1 MDNEESTFDKI
12 EGEAKS
18 ILGCGL
24 QTIAIWV
31 GVVLVFGLVFTVGMW
46 IFNFFAG

>member
-1 MDNEESTFDKI
+1 MSTEESKFEEI
-12 EGEAKS
+12 AGEAKS

-31 GVVLVFGLVFTVGMW
+31 GVIILFSLVFTVGLW
-46 IFNFFAG
+46 IVGLFTG

>member
-1 MDNEESTFDKI
+1 MGTEESKFEEI
-12 EGEAKS
+12 AGEAKS

-31 GVVLVFGLVFTVGMW
+31 GVVVVFALIFAVGTW
-46 IFNFFAG
+46 IFDFFAG

>member
-1 MDNEESTFDKI
+1 MSNEESKFEEIT
-12 EGEAKS
+12 GEAKS

-31 GVVLVFGLVFTVGMW
+31 GVILVFGLVFTVGLW
-46 IFNFFAG
+46 IFDFFAG

>member
-1 MDNEESTFDKI
+1 MSTEESKFEEIAD
-12 EGEAKS
+12 GAKS

-31 GVVLVFGLVFTVGMW
+31 GVVVVFGLVFTVGIW
-46 IFNFFAG
+46 IFDFFAG

>member
-1 MDNEESTFDKI
+1 MSNEESKFDEI
-12 EGEAKS
+12 SGEAKS

-31 GVVLVFGLVFTVGMW
+31 GVVLVFGLVFTVGLW
-46 IFNFFAG
+46 IFDFFAG